1 MAGVN
6 AYETGTVIFGEGLL
20 GLVPRA
26 DVRIILLGLWP
37 SSIIL
42 A

>member
-20 GLVPRA
+20 GLVPP
-26 DVRIILLGLWP
+26 LEP
-37 SSIIL
+37 MSE
-42 A
+42 